1 MTKELDVGLRHE
13 TKELEARLRLELAQ
27 GQTNL
32 LKWLISLLIAQGGL
46 IVALV
51 KLL

>member
-1 MTKELDVGLRHE
+1 VKADLV
-13 TKELEARLRLELAQ
+13 
-27 GQTNL
+27 
-32 LKWLISLLIAQGGL
+32 KWLFGALIAQGGL